1 MANAT
6 LREHQHGKSRVR
18 LGRTWR
24 EEGKDAS
31 SGIVRHHFVEWTV
44 ETVLESEMAHAFLSS
59 SNAGMTAT
67 DTQKNAVS
75 GDFKWAGGG
84 GGGGGGERRRG
95 LSEKGRRSCFATSS
109 PRAGEQLPSSVLS
122 FSTSS

>member
-84 GGGGGGERRRG
+84 GGGGGGV
-95 LSEKGRRSCFATSS
+95 SEKGRRSCFATSS

>member
-84 GGGGGGERRRG
+84 GGGGGGEEREVEG
-95 LSEKGRRSCFATSS
+95 GRE
-109 PRAGEQLPSSVLS
+109 GEG
-122 FSTSS
+122 